1 MTENR
6 PPDAR
11 PAAPPRPG
19 MKEVADRAGVA
30 ISSVSRVLSGH
41 RDVSAVMR
49 NRVLDAVAAL
59 GYEPDILAQSMRTG
73 ETMTIGFIVSDI
85 SNPLISE
92 IALGAETVL
101 RESGYGMIVV
111 NSMNESHI
119 ELEHISLMNRRR
131 ADGLLLSLAS
141 ETNPTLPST
150 LERLHVPV
158 VLVDRHMKGL
168 EANHMVHSDH
178 RAGMNE
184 ALDRLYSLGHR
195 SIALI
200 NGSLA
205 VRPSRERANALR
217 RFAKAH
223 PDLQTSVRSGEFT
236 GTYGYAVA
244 HELLQ
249 EPSPPTALI
258 AGSNQILVGVL
269 RALRD
274 LALRVPDDVSLIA
287 CDDSPLAEFMS
298 PALDT
303 IKRDP
308 KRLGGEAASVLL
320 ALLRGESPDPVTL
333 PTYFEQRASSA
344 SPPTTQKEALLR

>member
-1 MTENR
+1 
-6 PPDAR
+6 
-11 PAAPPRPG
+11 

-41 RDVSAVMR
+41 RDVSALMR

-101 RESGYGMIVV
+101 REAGYAMIVV
-111 NSMNESHI
+111 NSMNEPDL

-131 ADGLLLSLAS
+131 TDGLLLSLS
-141 ETNPTLPST
+141 DENFPTLPGT
-150 LERLHVPV
+150 LDRLNVPV
-158 VLVDRHMKGL
+158 VLVDRHMKNFDS
-168 EANHMVHSDH
+168 AHMVHSNH
-178 RAGMNE
+178 REGMHA
-184 ALDRLYSLGHR
+184 ALEHLHALGHR
-195 SIALI
+195 SIVLI

-205 VRPSRERANALR
+205 VRPSRERANAVR

-223 PDLQTSVRSGEFT
+223 PDTQASVRSGAFT
-236 GTYGYAVA
+236 GEFGYSATRD
-244 HELLQ
+244 LLDDRT
-249 EPSPPTALI
+249 PPTAII

-269 RALRD
+269 RALREMKLD
-274 LALRVPDDVSLIA
+274 VPDDVSLIT

-303 IKRDP
+303 IKRDS
-308 KRLGGEAASVLL
+308 RQLGREAAA
-320 ALLRGESPDPVTL
+320 ALLHILRDEAAEPPELT
-333 PTYFEQRASSA
+333 THFEPRASSA
-344 SPPTTQKEALLR
+344 PPPKR

>member
-1 MTENR
+1 
-6 PPDAR
+6 
-11 PAAPPRPG
+11 
-19 MKEVADRAGVA
+19 
-30 ISSVSRVLSGH
+30 
-41 RDVSAVMR
+41 MR

-101 RESGYGMIVV
+101 REAGYAMIVV
-111 NSMNESHI
+111 NSMNEPRI

-131 ADGLLLSLAS
+131 TDGLLLSLAD
-141 ETNPTLPST
+141 ENYPTLPGT
-150 LERLHVPV
+150 LDRLSVPV

-168 EANHMVHSDH
+168 DPVQMVHSDH
-178 RAGMNE
+178 RVGMEE
-184 ALDRLYSLGHR
+184 ALERLHALGHR

-205 VRPSRERANALR
+205 VRPSRERANAVR
-217 RFAKAH
+217 RFGKTH
-223 PDLQTSVRSGEFT
+223 SDVHCSVRSGAFT
-236 GTYGYAVA
+236 GDFGYAVA
-244 HELLQ
+244 RELLTDAT
-249 EPSPPTALI
+249 PPTAII

-274 LALRVPDDVSLIA
+274 LELTVPTDVSLVT

-308 KRLGGEAASVLL
+308 MQLGSEAASTLL
-320 ALLRGESPDPVTL
+320 TILRGEATEPVIL
-333 PTYFEQRASSA
+333 PTYFEPRDSSA
-344 SPPTTQKEALLR
+344 PPPQR

>member
-1 MTENR
+1 
-6 PPDAR
+6 
-11 PAAPPRPG
+11 
-19 MKEVADRAGVA
+19 
-30 ISSVSRVLSGH
+30 
-41 RDVSAVMR
+41 MR

-101 RESGYGMIVV
+101 REAGYAMIVV
-111 NSMNESHI
+111 NSMNEPRM

-131 ADGLLLSLAS
+131 TDGLLLSLAD
-141 ETNPTLPST
+141 ENYPTLPGT
-150 LERLHVPV
+150 LDRLSVPV
-158 VLVDRHMKGL
+158 VLVDRYMKGFDPV
-168 EANHMVHSDH
+168 HMVHSDH
-178 RAGMNE
+178 RAGMDE
-184 ALDRLYSLGHR
+184 ALERLYALGHR
-195 SIALI
+195 SVALI

-205 VRPSRERANALR
+205 VRPSRERANAVR

-223 PDLQTSVRSGEFT
+223 SDVHCSVRSGAFT
-236 GTYGYAVA
+236 GEFGYAA
-244 HELLQ
+244 TRDLMND
-249 EPSPPTALI
+249 SNPPTALI

-269 RALRD
+269 RALRE
-274 LALRVPDDVSLIA
+274 LELSVPADISLIT

-308 KRLGGEAASVLL
+308 KQLGSEAAATLLTILRGEAA
-320 ALLRGESPDPVTL
+320 EPVTL

-344 SPPTTQKEALLR
+344 PPPKR